1 MTLQATNGDAMLRM
15 DSRDI
20 GRLGWIGLSVAGI
33 GWMILLG
40 EAAVVDILPVKAIR
54 PVSPTFHADLC
65 DIAKCLIASGFGL
78 AIVGALQTGFGA
90 LNRFFE
96 AVLMRSSQRAA
107 PRADRRAGGASPRR
121 RRRSAPIDG
130 FRTDPWKSRTILGTR
145 RFKTMAEARDFI

>member
-1 MTLQATNGDAMLRM
+1 MTMQATNDGAMLRM
-15 DSRDI
+15 ESRDI
-20 GRLGWIGLSVAGI
+20 GRLSWIGLTIAGI
-33 GWMILLG
+33 GWIILLG
-40 EAAVVDILPVKAIR
+40 EATVVDILPIKATR

-78 AIVGALQTGFGA
+78 AVVGALQTGFGA

-107 PRADRRAGGASPRR
+107 PPAPTVVREAPPVPPAERTYRRLP
-121 RRRSAPIDG
+121 DG
-130 FRTDPWKSRTILGTR
+130 SVEVETILGTR